1 MSVTNWASNKRNK
14 KPKNNKK
21 NLPEMTWQGPV
32 SRWIASRIATLG
44 DQRLVT
50 TGDLQEQA
58 EKLHPSSIPSNRILT
73 KLALTIEAEI
83 PAFTFDYF
91 LLHDQCWRYL
101 ELLRDALDPVIAD
114 KSLKQWTS
122 QKQYLP
128 IVMGFGFQQQLEGQ
142 ISRRKY
148 RVRKC

>member
-14 KPKNNKK
+14 KDKKPKNNKK
-21 NLPEMTWQGPV
+21 SLPEVIWQGPV
-32 SRWIASRIATLG
+32 SRWIAARIATLG

-50 TGDLQEQA
+50 AGDLQEQA

-122 QKQYLP
+122 QKQNLP
-128 IVMGFGFQQQLEGQ
+128 IVMGFGFQ
-142 ISRRKY
+142 
-148 RVRKC
+148 